1 MTSEAALAKLSYV
14 LGQPGLGVDGRKEVC
29 APLAGGYVSRDGG
42 CARGADSGRQR
53 GPAQECGGSRGTGLL
68 MVQRASS
75 GAGLPPPFA
84 DPNPRPGLFFHL
96 EEPQVW
102 QALWGLGDPELV
114 GMEGRAGLKVLAWT
128 TLKPEGWTPNGG
140 AQA

>member
-1 MTSEAALAKLSYV
+1 M
-14 LGQPGLGVDGRKEVC
+14 
-29 APLAGGYVSRDGG
+29 
-42 CARGADSGRQR
+42 
-53 GPAQECGGSRGTGLL
+53 GLL

-84 DPNPRPGLFFHL
+84 DPKPRPVLFFHL

-102 QALWGLGDPELV
+102 QALWGLGDPEIV

-140 AQA
+140 VQA